1 MKPIIEPHVHM
12 IARTTDDYMA
22 MYAHGIRVCVE
33 PSFWLGE
40 NRRYAGSFFDYFRLS
55 LEFEHTRAARYGVD
69 HWSAIGMN
77 PKEAE
82 DRALADAVIDGM
94 GEYLD
99 HPRCVAMGEIGFNNI
114 TPNEEHAL
122 VRQLRMAEE
131 RKMPVV
137 LHLPHFNKLK
147 GITRV
152 LEIIKAEGLT
162 RERIDIDH
170 NVEETIGLAL
180 ESGCYAGMTV
190 YPYSKLSPERV
201 SAMIREHGHERVIV
215 NGSLSDCYAGRE
227 DVRVVDLPANDIA
240 MEAGDVRAANM
251 VALGVLCAMTGVVRD
266 KSIVN
271 CLQEKFFAK
280 PRVLECNQ
288 KAFEAGIGFVNKK

>member
-1 MKPIIEPHVHM
+1 MKPIIEPHIHM
-12 IARTTDDYMA
+12 LSRTTDEYMA
-22 MYAHGIRVCVE
+22 MRAHGIRVCVE
-33 PSFWLGE
+33 PSFWQGA

-55 LEFEHTRAARYGVD
+55 LEFEHTRAARFGVD

-82 DRALADAVIDGM
+82 DRRLADEVIDGM

-99 HPRCVAMGEIGFNNI
+99 HPRCVALGEIGFNNI
-114 TPNEEHAL
+114 TENEEHAL
-122 VRQLRMAEE
+122 VRQLRLAEE

-147 GITRV
+147 GIKRV
-152 LEIIKAEGLT
+152 LEIIAGEGLT

-170 NVEETIGLAL
+170 NIEETIALAL

-215 NGSLSDCYAGRE
+215 NGSADWGISDPLSLVKVIER
-227 DVRVVDLPANDIA
+227 L
-240 MEAGDVRAANM
+240 RADGFGEEVIEQITYHTPMAFYSASPHWKPNFE
-251 VALGVLCAMTGVVRD
+251 
-266 KSIVN
+266 IVP
-271 CLQEKFFAK
+271 QDPTTFQRQ
-280 PRVLECNQ
+280 P
-288 KAFEAGIGFVNKK
+288 

>member
-1 MKPIIEPHVHM
+1 
-12 IARTTDDYMA
+12 
-22 MYAHGIRVCVE
+22 
-33 PSFWLGE
+33 
-40 NRRYAGSFFDYFRLS
+40 
-55 LEFEHTRAARYGVD
+55 
-69 HWSAIGMN
+69 
-77 PKEAE
+77 
-82 DRALADAVIDGM
+82 LADEVIDGM

-99 HPRCVAMGEIGFNNI
+99 HPRCVALGEIGFNNI

-162 RERIDIDH
+162 PERIDIDH

-215 NGSLSDCYAGRE
+215 NGSADWGISDPLSLIK
-227 DVRVVDLPANDIA
+227 VVDRLRADGFSESVIETITYHTPMAFYSASPHWKPNFDIVPQ
-240 MEAGDVRAANM
+240 DPTTFQR
-251 VALGVLCAMTGVVRD
+251 
-266 KSIVN
+266 
-271 CLQEKFFAK
+271 Q
-280 PRVLECNQ
+280 P
-288 KAFEAGIGFVNKK
+288 

>member
-1 MKPIIEPHVHM
+1 MKPIIEPHIHM
-12 IARTTDDYMA
+12 ISRTTDEYMA
-22 MYAHGIRVCVE
+22 MRAHGIRVCVE
-33 PSFWLGE
+33 PSFWQGA

-55 LEFEHTRAARYGVD
+55 LEFEHTRAARFGVD

-82 DRALADAVIDGM
+82 DRRLADEVIDGM

-99 HPRCVAMGEIGFNNI
+99 HPRCVALGEIGFNNI
-114 TPNEEHAL
+114 TENEEYAL
-122 VRQLRMAEE
+122 VRQLRLAEE

-147 GITRV
+147 GIKRV
-152 LEIIKAEGLT
+152 LEIIAGEGLT

-170 NVEETIGLAL
+170 NVEETIALAL

-215 NGSLSDCYAGRE
+215 NGSADWGISDPLSLIKVIERLRADGFGEEVIEQITYHTPMAFYSAS
-227 DVRVVDLPANDIA
+227 PHWKPNFDIVPQ
-240 MEAGDVRAANM
+240 DPTTFQR
-251 VALGVLCAMTGVVRD
+251 
-266 KSIVN
+266 
-271 CLQEKFFAK
+271 Q
-280 PRVLECNQ
+280 P
-288 KAFEAGIGFVNKK
+288 

>member
-201 SAMIREHGHERVIV
+201 SAMIREHGHEHVIV
-215 NGSLSDCYAGRE
+215 NGSADWGISDPLSLIK
-227 DVRVVDLPANDIA
+227 VVERLRADGFGEEVIAAITHDTPMAFYSASPHWKPNFNVTPQDPATYQ
-240 MEAGDVRAANM
+240 R
-251 VALGVLCAMTGVVRD
+251 
-266 KSIVN
+266 
-271 CLQEKFFAK
+271 Q
-280 PRVLECNQ
+280 P
-288 KAFEAGIGFVNKK
+288 

>member
-1 MKPIIEPHVHM
+1 MKPIIEPHIHM
-12 IARTTDDYMA
+12 ISRTTDEYMA
-22 MYAHGIRVCVE
+22 MRAHGIRVCVE
-33 PSFWLGE
+33 PSFWQGA

-55 LEFEHTRAARYGVD
+55 LEFEHTRAARFGVD

-82 DRALADAVIDGM
+82 DRKLADEVIDGM

-99 HPRCVAMGEIGFNNI
+99 HPRCVALGEIGFNNI
-114 TPNEEHAL
+114 TENEEHAL
-122 VRQLRMAEE
+122 VRQLRLAEE

-147 GITRV
+147 GIKRV
-152 LEIIKAEGLT
+152 LEIIAGEGLT

-170 NVEETIGLAL
+170 NVEETIALAL

-215 NGSLSDCYAGRE
+215 NGSADWGISDPLSLIKVIERLRADGFGEEVIEQITYHTPMAFYSVSPHWKP
-227 DVRVVDLPANDIA
+227 DFDIVPQ
-240 MEAGDVRAANM
+240 DPTTFQR
-251 VALGVLCAMTGVVRD
+251 
-266 KSIVN
+266 
-271 CLQEKFFAK
+271 Q
-280 PRVLECNQ
+280 P
-288 KAFEAGIGFVNKK
+288 

>member
-1 MKPIIEPHVHM
+1 MKPIIEPHIHM

-22 MYAHGIRVCVE
+22 MRANGIRVCVE

-55 LEFEHTRAARYGVD
+55 LEFEQTRAARYGID

-82 DRALADAVIDGM
+82 NRKLADEVIDGM

-99 HPRCVAMGEIGFNNI
+99 HPRCVALGEIGFNNI
-114 TPNEEHAL
+114 TENEEHAL

-147 GITRV
+147 GIKRV
-152 LEIIKAEGLT
+152 LEIIEGEGLT

-201 SAMIREHGHERVIV
+201 SAMIKAHGHERVIV
-215 NGSLSDCYAGRE
+215 NGSADWGISDPLSLIKVVAQLRKDGFEESVIEAITHDTPMAFYSASPHWKPDF
-227 DVRVVDLPANDIA
+227 DVVPQDPTTYQRQP
-240 MEAGDVRAANM
+240 
-251 VALGVLCAMTGVVRD
+251 
-266 KSIVN
+266 
-271 CLQEKFFAK
+271 
-280 PRVLECNQ
+280 
-288 KAFEAGIGFVNKK
+288 

>member
-1 MKPIIEPHVHM
+1 MKPIIEPHIHM
-12 IARTTDDYMA
+12 ISRTTDEYMA
-22 MYAHGIRVCVE
+22 MRANGIRVCVE
-33 PSFWLGE
+33 PSFWQGA

-55 LEFEHTRAARYGVD
+55 LEFEHTRAARFGVD

-99 HPRCVAMGEIGFNNI
+99 HPRCVALGEIGFNNI

-147 GITRV
+147 GIRRV
-152 LEIIKAEGLT
+152 LEIIRGEGLT
-162 RERIDIDH
+162 PERIDIDH
-170 NVEETIGLAL
+170 NVEETIALAL

-215 NGSLSDCYAGRE
+215 NGSADWGISDPLSLI
-227 DVRVVDLPANDIA
+227 RVVDRLRADGFDESVIEAITYDTPMAFYSASPHWRPDFDI
-240 MEAGDVRAANM
+240 EPQDPTTFQR
-251 VALGVLCAMTGVVRD
+251 
-266 KSIVN
+266 
-271 CLQEKFFAK
+271 Q
-280 PRVLECNQ
+280 P
-288 KAFEAGIGFVNKK
+288 

>member
-1 MKPIIEPHVHM
+1 MKPIIEPHIHM
-12 IARTTDDYMA
+12 ISRTTDEYMA
-22 MYAHGIRVCVE
+22 MRAHGIRVCVE
-33 PSFWLGE
+33 PSFWQGA

-55 LEFEHTRAARYGVD
+55 LEFEHTRAARFGVD

-82 DRALADAVIDGM
+82 DRRLADEVIDGM

-99 HPRCVAMGEIGFNNI
+99 HPRCVALGEIGFNNI
-114 TPNEEHAL
+114 TENEEHAL
-122 VRQLRMAEE
+122 VRQLRLAEE

-147 GITRV
+147 GIKRV
-152 LEIIKAEGLT
+152 LEIIAGEGLT

-170 NVEETIGLAL
+170 NVEETIALAL

-215 NGSLSDCYAGRE
+215 NGSADWGISDPLSLIKVIERLRADGFGEEVIEQITYHTPMAFYSASPHWKP
-227 DVRVVDLPANDIA
+227 DFDIVPQ
-240 MEAGDVRAANM
+240 DPTTFQR
-251 VALGVLCAMTGVVRD
+251 
-266 KSIVN
+266 
-271 CLQEKFFAK
+271 Q
-280 PRVLECNQ
+280 P
-288 KAFEAGIGFVNKK
+288 

>member
-1 MKPIIEPHVHM
+1 MKPIIEPHIHM

-22 MYAHGIRVCVE
+22 MRANGIRVCVE

-55 LEFEHTRAARYGVD
+55 LEFEHTRAARYGID

-82 DRALADAVIDGM
+82 NRKLADEVIDGM

-99 HPRCVAMGEIGFNNI
+99 HPRCVALGEIGFNNI
-114 TPNEEHAL
+114 TENEEHAL

-147 GITRV
+147 GIKRV
-152 LEIIKAEGLT
+152 LEIIQAEGLT

-201 SAMIREHGHERVIV
+201 SAMIKQHGHERVIV
-215 NGSLSDCYAGRE
+215 NGSADWGISDPLSLIKVVAQLRKDGFEESVIEAITHDTPMAFYSASPHWKPDF
-227 DVRVVDLPANDIA
+227 DVVPQDPTTYQRQP
-240 MEAGDVRAANM
+240 
-251 VALGVLCAMTGVVRD
+251 
-266 KSIVN
+266 
-271 CLQEKFFAK
+271 
-280 PRVLECNQ
+280 
-288 KAFEAGIGFVNKK
+288 

>member
-1 MKPIIEPHVHM
+1 MKPIIEPHIHM
-12 IARTTDDYMA
+12 ISRTTDEYMA
-22 MYAHGIRVCVE
+22 MRAHGIRVCVE
-33 PSFWLGE
+33 PSFWQGA

-55 LEFEHTRAARYGVD
+55 LEFEHTRAARFGVD

-82 DRALADAVIDGM
+82 DRKLADEVIDGM

-99 HPRCVAMGEIGFNNI
+99 HPRCVALGEIGFNNI
-114 TPNEEHAL
+114 TENEEHAL
-122 VRQLRMAEE
+122 VRQLRLAEE

-147 GITRV
+147 GIKRV
-152 LEIIKAEGLT
+152 LEIIEGEGLT

-170 NVEETIGLAL
+170 NVEETIALAL

-215 NGSLSDCYAGRE
+215 NGSADWGISDPLSLIK
-227 DVRVVDLPANDIA
+227 VVERL
-240 MEAGDVRAANM
+240 RADGFGEEVIEQITYHTPMAFYSASPHWKPNF
-251 VALGVLCAMTGVVRD
+251 A
-266 KSIVN
+266 IVP
-271 CLQEKFFAK
+271 QDPTTFQRQ
-280 PRVLECNQ
+280 P
-288 KAFEAGIGFVNKK
+288 

>member
-1 MKPIIEPHVHM
+1 MKPIIEPHIHM
-12 IARTTDDYMA
+12 ISRTTDEYMA
-22 MYAHGIRVCVE
+22 MRAHGIRVCVE
-33 PSFWLGE
+33 PSFWQGA

-55 LEFEHTRAARYGVD
+55 LEFEHTRAARFGVD
-69 HWSAIGMN
+69 PWSAIGMN

-82 DRALADAVIDGM
+82 DRRLADEVIDGM

-99 HPRCVAMGEIGFNNI
+99 HPRCVALGEIGFNNI
-114 TPNEEHAL
+114 TENEEHAL
-122 VRQLRMAEE
+122 VRQLRLAEE

-147 GITRV
+147 GIKRV
-152 LEIIKAEGLT
+152 LEIIAGEGLT

-170 NVEETIGLAL
+170 NVEETIALAL

-215 NGSLSDCYAGRE
+215 NGSADWGISDPLSLVKVIER
-227 DVRVVDLPANDIA
+227 L
-240 MEAGDVRAANM
+240 RADGFGEEVIEQITYHTPMAFYGASPHWKPNFE
-251 VALGVLCAMTGVVRD
+251 
-266 KSIVN
+266 IVP
-271 CLQEKFFAK
+271 QDPTTFQRQ
-280 PRVLECNQ
+280 P
-288 KAFEAGIGFVNKK
+288 

>member
-1 MKPIIEPHVHM
+1 MKPIIEPHIHM

-22 MYAHGIRVCVE
+22 MRANGIRVCVE

-55 LEFEHTRAARYGVD
+55 LEFEHTRAARYGID

-82 DRALADAVIDGM
+82 NRKLADEVIDGM

-99 HPRCVAMGEIGFNNI
+99 HPRCVALGEIGFNNI
-114 TPNEEHAL
+114 TENEEHAL
-122 VRQLRMAEE
+122 VRQLLMAEE

-147 GITRV
+147 GIKRV
-152 LEIIKAEGLT
+152 LEIIKGEGLT

-201 SAMIREHGHERVIV
+201 SAMIKEHGHERVIV
-215 NGSLSDCYAGRE
+215 NGSADWGISDPLSLIKVVAQLRKDGFEEKVIEAITHDTPMTFYSASPHWNPDF
-227 DVRVVDLPANDIA
+227 DVVPQDPTTYQRQP
-240 MEAGDVRAANM
+240 
-251 VALGVLCAMTGVVRD
+251 
-266 KSIVN
+266 
-271 CLQEKFFAK
+271 
-280 PRVLECNQ
+280 
-288 KAFEAGIGFVNKK
+288 

>member
-1 MKPIIEPHVHM
+1 MKPIIEPHIHM
-12 IARTTDDYMA
+12 ISRTTDEYMA
-22 MYAHGIRVCVE
+22 MRAHGIRVCVE
-33 PSFWLGE
+33 PSFWQGA

-55 LEFEHTRAARYGVD
+55 LEFEHTRAVRFGVD

-82 DRALADAVIDGM
+82 DRKLADEVIDGM

-99 HPRCVAMGEIGFNNI
+99 HPRCVALGEIGFNNI
-114 TPNEEHAL
+114 TENEEHAL
-122 VRQLRMAEE
+122 VRQLRLAEE

-147 GITRV
+147 GIKRV
-152 LEIIKAEGLT
+152 LEIIAGEGLT

-170 NVEETIGLAL
+170 NVEETIALAL

-215 NGSLSDCYAGRE
+215 NGSADWGISDPLSLIKVIERLRADGFGEEVIEQITYHTPMAFYSASPHWKP
-227 DVRVVDLPANDIA
+227 DFDIVPQ
-240 MEAGDVRAANM
+240 DPTTFQR
-251 VALGVLCAMTGVVRD
+251 
-266 KSIVN
+266 
-271 CLQEKFFAK
+271 Q
-280 PRVLECNQ
+280 P
-288 KAFEAGIGFVNKK
+288 

>member
-1 MKPIIEPHVHM
+1 MKPIIEPHIHM

-40 NRRYAGSFFDYFRLS
+40 NRRHAGSFFDYFRLS

-94 GEYLD
+94 GEFLD
-99 HPRCVAMGEIGFNNI
+99 HPRCVALGEIGFNNI

-201 SAMIREHGHERVIV
+201 SAMIRQYGHARVIV
-215 NGSLSDCYAGRE
+215 NGSADWGISDPLSLVKAVERLRADGFGEGVIEAVTHDTPMAFSSASPPWKPAFC
-227 DVRVVDLPANDIA
+227 VVPPHPATYQ
-240 MEAGDVRAANM
+240 R
-251 VALGVLCAMTGVVRD
+251 
-266 KSIVN
+266 
-271 CLQEKFFAK
+271 Q
-280 PRVLECNQ
+280 P
-288 KAFEAGIGFVNKK
+288 

>member
-1 MKPIIEPHVHM
+1 
-12 IARTTDDYMA
+12 
-22 MYAHGIRVCVE
+22 
-33 PSFWLGE
+33 
-40 NRRYAGSFFDYFRLS
+40 
-55 LEFEHTRAARYGVD
+55 
-69 HWSAIGMN
+69 MN

-94 GEYLD
+94 GEYLN

-215 NGSLSDCYAGRE
+215 NGSADWGISDPLSLIK
-227 DVRVVDLPANDIA
+227 VVERLRTDGFGEEVIAAITHDTPMAFYSASPHWKPNFNVTPQDPATYQ
-240 MEAGDVRAANM
+240 R
-251 VALGVLCAMTGVVRD
+251 
-266 KSIVN
+266 
-271 CLQEKFFAK
+271 Q
-280 PRVLECNQ
+280 P
-288 KAFEAGIGFVNKK
+288 

>member
-1 MKPIIEPHVHM
+1 MKPIIEPHIHM
-12 IARTTDDYMA
+12 ISRTTDEYMA
-22 MYAHGIRVCVE
+22 MRAHGIRVCVE
-33 PSFWLGE
+33 PSFWQGA

-55 LEFEHTRAARYGVD
+55 LEFEHTRAARFGVD

-82 DRALADAVIDGM
+82 DRKLADEVIDGM

-99 HPRCVAMGEIGFNNI
+99 HPRCVALGEIGFNNI
-114 TPNEEHAL
+114 TENEEHAL
-122 VRQLRMAEE
+122 VRQLRLAEE

-147 GITRV
+147 GIKRV
-152 LEIIKAEGLT
+152 LEIIAGEGLT

-170 NVEETIGLAL
+170 NVEETIALAL

-215 NGSLSDCYAGRE
+215 NGSADWGISDPLSLIKVIERLRADGFGE
-227 DVRVVDLPANDIA
+227 EVVEQITYHTPMAFYSASPHWKPDFDIVPQ
-240 MEAGDVRAANM
+240 DPTTFQR
-251 VALGVLCAMTGVVRD
+251 
-266 KSIVN
+266 
-271 CLQEKFFAK
+271 Q
-280 PRVLECNQ
+280 P
-288 KAFEAGIGFVNKK
+288 

>member
-1 MKPIIEPHVHM
+1 MKPIIEPHIHM

-22 MYAHGIRVCVE
+22 MRANGIRVCVE

-55 LEFEHTRAARYGVD
+55 LEFEQTRAARYGID

-82 DRALADAVIDGM
+82 NRKLADEVIDGM

-99 HPRCVAMGEIGFNNI
+99 HPRCVALGEIGFNNI
-114 TPNEEHAL
+114 TENEEHAL

-147 GITRV
+147 GIKRV
-152 LEIIKAEGLT
+152 LEIIEGEGLT

-201 SAMIREHGHERVIV
+201 SAMIKQHGHERVIV
-215 NGSLSDCYAGRE
+215 NGSADWGISDPLSLIKVVAQLRKDGFEESVIEAITHDTPMAFYSASPHWKPDF
-227 DVRVVDLPANDIA
+227 DVVPQDPTTYQRQP
-240 MEAGDVRAANM
+240 
-251 VALGVLCAMTGVVRD
+251 
-266 KSIVN
+266 
-271 CLQEKFFAK
+271 
-280 PRVLECNQ
+280 
-288 KAFEAGIGFVNKK
+288 

>member
-1 MKPIIEPHVHM
+1 MKPIIEPHIHM
-12 IARTTDDYMA
+12 ISRTTDEYMA
-22 MYAHGIRVCVE
+22 MRANGIRVCVE
-33 PSFWLGE
+33 PSFWQGA

-55 LEFEHTRAARYGVD
+55 LEFEHTRAARFGVD

-99 HPRCVAMGEIGFNNI
+99 HPRCVALGEIGFNNI

-147 GITRV
+147 GIRRV
-152 LEIIKAEGLT
+152 LEIIRGEGLT
-162 RERIDIDH
+162 PERIDIDH
-170 NVEETIGLAL
+170 NVEETIALAL

-201 SAMIREHGHERVIV
+201 SAMIREHGHDRVIV
-215 NGSLSDCYAGRE
+215 NGSADWGISDPLSLI
-227 DVRVVDLPANDIA
+227 RVVERLRADGFDESVI
-240 MEAGDVRAANM
+240 EAITHDTPMAFYTASPHWKPDFN
-251 VALGVLCAMTGVVRD
+251 VVPQDPTTFQR
-266 KSIVN
+266 
-271 CLQEKFFAK
+271 Q
-280 PRVLECNQ
+280 P
-288 KAFEAGIGFVNKK
+288 